1 MEQKKKGL
9 IFVNPYLVPKESIY
23 QAERLKEEFNN
34 LGVDIKIVSD
44 GCFNVAMGG
53 NEVSVLLPDADFAV
67 YLDKDKYLSKILEK
81 SGLRL
86 FNCHDAIRVCDDKAE
101 TYIAL
106 SKNGVKFPKTIF
118 GALCYNQSL
127 QIKKEWVDKIIKE
140 LSFPIIIKESYG
152 SMGKGIYLAND
163 KDELLSAMEKVKTK
177 PHLFQEYVSYKKGV
191 DVRVIVIGGEVV
203 ASMER
208 RNENDFRSNVAQGGS
223 GVMVEINEEF
233 INVAKKCA
241 KILNLDYCGVDLL
254 YGKDGEPI
262 VCEVNSNAF
271 IGGIEK
277 TTGKN
282 VAKEYVEYIIKTIYN

>member
-44 GCFNVAMGG
+44 GSFNLTISGDK
-53 NEVSVLLPDADFAV
+53 VSGLLDADFIV

-277 TTGKN
+277 TTGIN